1 MILKT
6 VVIPKEKRSDFY
18 QCKYDHFKNLTVW
31 VILIACII
39 EMTFFISDCSAVLG
53 ISTETIKTRF
63 LIVAPLILYLI
74 VFRHVSSYKI
84 MVPFAYVMIHA
95 CVLSVVWTS
104 AYIGNT
110 TNLRESFL
118 MMHLL
123 FMVVGICAP
132 KGVHFFFHILMVGEI
147 ILAFQLNTFTNV
159 DTIISLD
166 GAGLVAVC
174 AFQFIFENTY
184 AEQYNTQKKLEDLS
198 LHDQLTGAFNRKKLN
213 MLCMEDTNELK
224 FRDAGFILVD
234 IDEFKKINENFGHD
248 VGDQIIKELY
258 EIIKVCTRGDDVC
271 IRMGG
276 EQFLIIVPNQGLART
291 KEIGER
297 IRMKVAAKKDF
308 ACTFSVSAGVSI
320 YKGGDYH
327 VTINLADKAL
337 KFAKENEVNLV
348 VAYEEM

>member
-1 MILKT
+1 MILKS

-31 VILIACII
+31 VILIACMI
-39 EMTFFISDCSAVLG
+39 EMIFFISDCSSVLG
-53 ISTETIKTRF
+53 LSTDTIKTRF
-63 LIVAPLILYLI
+63 LILAPLIVYLI
-74 VFRHVSSYKI
+74 AVRHISSYKI

-104 AYIGNT
+104 AYIGNL

-118 MMHLL
+118 MIQLL

-132 KGVHFFFHILMVGEI
+132 KGMHFFFHILMVGEI
-147 ILAFQLNTFTNV
+147 ILAFNLHNFTGV

-174 AFQFIFENTY
+174 AFQIIFENAY

-198 LHDQLTGAFNRKKLN
+198 LHDQLTGAFNRSKLN
-213 MLCMEDTNELK
+213 MLCMEDTDELK
-224 FRDAGFILVD
+224 YKNAGFIIVD
-234 IDEFKKINENFGHD
+234 IDDFKKINESFGHD
-248 VGDQIIKELY
+248 IGDQIIKELY
-258 EIIKVCTRGDDVC
+258 EIIKICTRGDDVC

-297 IRMKVAAKKDF
+297 IRSKVDAKTDF
-308 ACTFSVSAGVSI
+308 ACTFKVSVGVSI
-320 YKGGDYH
+320 YNGGDYH

-337 KFAKENEVNLV
+337 RFAKENEVNLV
-348 VAYEEM
+348 VAYEDM